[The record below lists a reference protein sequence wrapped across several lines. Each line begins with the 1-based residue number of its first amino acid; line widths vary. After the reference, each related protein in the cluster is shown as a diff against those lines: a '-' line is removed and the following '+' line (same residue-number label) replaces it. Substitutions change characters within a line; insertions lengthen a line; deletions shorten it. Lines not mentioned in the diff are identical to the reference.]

1 MLIKL
6 SKIVSLI
13 KFRINIFFVFLEKLK
28 KYVTT
33 KIINIRKKIKRPRGS
48 EKNIH
53 F

>member
-1 MLIKL
+1 M
-6 SKIVSLI
+6 VSLI
-13 KFRINIFFVFLEKLK
+13 KFRRNIFFVFLEKLK

-33 KIINIRKKIKRPRGS
+33 KIRNIRKKTKRPNGS

>member
-1 MLIKL
+1 M
-6 SKIVSLI
+6 VSLI
-13 KFRINIFFVFLEKLK
+13 KFRRNIFFIFFEKLK

-33 KIINIRKKIKRPRGS
+33 EISDIRKKTKRPKGS